1 MICGISPICFQTRG
15 PKYSKEG
22 VSSFFYVFGAFILY
36 LFSIG
41 FIANEFFSKIS
52 SRTMLCVTV
61 LVKKKGGQRG
71 DLKFGL
77 FFIFHP
83 MWVFVDFSNTMSNSH
98 EKTLYAYSY
107 IL

>member
-1 MICGISPICFQTRG
+1 MPLSTIFQLYRCGQFYPICFQTRG

-36 LFSIG
+36 LFLIG

-61 LVKKKGGQRG
+61 LDKKKGGGGQRG
-71 DLKFGL
+71 DSKFGL
-77 FFIFHP
+77 FFF
-83 MWVFVDFSNTMSNSH
+83 FF
-98 EKTLYAYSY
+98 
-107 IL
+107 